1 MITGKTPNNDYEED
15 EISKKLRL
23 KTLSYYDFDEDKSG
37 LLSGE
42 TARNSD
48 GSLMKF
54 TDSGDIENQNIMNY

>member
-1 MITGKTPNNDYEED
+1 MITGKTPSNDYEED
-15 EISKKLRL
+15 EISKKLRF

-48 GSLMKF
+48 GSHMKF
-54 TDSGDIENQNIMNY
+54 SDSGDIEN